1 MLILG
6 LNSTAF
12 ALCSACQLQL
22 SIMQVN
28 YYFILLDF
36 NNTMAEKA
44 ALETQIASNIQQS
57 IDWGAEQLQTED
69 QDARNVLQEMIN
81 CIDSETVQLMIQS
94 AALDGTL
101 LGMNSDMQLIQNDIN
116 AFPDPCMH
124 ENTPPCDPPCD
135 NQECPPQC
143 PPPCDPP
150 QCPPPCDPPQ
160 CPPP

>member
-1 MLILG
+1 MPTYLTHTLIRRAKHVWKLFLVSVCMLLLG

-44 ALETQIASNIQQS
+44 ALETQIASNIRQS
-57 IDWGAEQLQTED
+57 LDWGAEQLQTED
-69 QDARNVLQEMIN
+69 QDARNVLQEMID
-81 CIDSETVQLMIQS
+81 CIDSQTVQLMIQS

-116 AFPDPCMH
+116 AFPDRKSVV
-124 ENTPPCDPPCD
+124 
-135 NQECPPQC
+135 
-143 PPPCDPP
+143 
-150 QCPPPCDPPQ
+150 
-160 CPPP
+160 